1 LEERFERET
10 ALGEVPPFDDVAC
23 LLTPAA
29 STDSGDPRSSAQP
42 IFRTPQSQA
51 KCRCV
56 GHCHLDAGRLRAS
69 EAETNAKGER
79 LIWLDARVVDRMRA
93 PQGPGESYRDVILKL
108 LEAR

>member
-1 LEERFERET
+1 
-10 ALGEVPPFDDVAC
+10 VAC

-29 STDSGDPRSSAQP
+29 CTDSGDPRSSAQP

-56 GHCHLDAGRLRAS
+56 GHYHLDAGRLRAS

-79 LIWLDARVVDRMRA
+79 LIWLAARVVDRMRA
-93 PQGPGESYRDVILKL
+93 PQGPGESYSDVILKL
-108 LEAR
+108 LEARR